1 VSLKN
6 YSHEESKK
14 LSMIELANAI
24 MLDEKKAMNFKDVF
38 EQIANIKEFSDA
50 DKAANIAQFYT
61 DLNVDGRFITIG
73 SNMWGLKRWYPVETM
88 DEEVAAAPKKKKKTK
103 KKKKEEESLDL
114 VEEELD
120 IVDEDIEEMA
130 DDFDDDEEDEFDA
143 DLEED
148 LEDEDDDDD
157 EEDVEDEDTKGKK

>member
-1 VSLKN
+1 MSLAN

-24 MLDEKKAMNFKDVF
+24 MLDEKKAMNFRDVF
-38 EQIANIKEFSDA
+38 EKIAEIKGFSDEE
-50 DKAANIAQFYT
+50 KQTNIAQFYT

-73 SNMWGLKRWYPVETM
+73 SNMWGLKRWYPVEAM
-88 DEEVAAAPKKKKKTK
+88 DEEVTAAPKKKKKTK

-130 DDFDDDEEDEFDA
+130 DDFDDDEEDEFDT
-143 DLEED
+143 DLEEEFD
-148 LEDEDDDDD
+148 EDVNDDDFDNDDDDDD
-157 EEDVEDEDTKGKK
+157 EDDK

>member
-1 VSLKN
+1 MSLQN
-6 YSHEESKK
+6 YSHEESKN

-38 EQIANIKEFSDA
+38 EKIAEIKEFSDS
-50 DKAANIAQFYT
+50 DKEANIAQFYT

-103 KKKKEEESLDL
+103 KKKKEEESVDL

-130 DDFDDDEEDEFDA
+130 DDFDDDEEDEFDT
-143 DLEED
+143 DLEEE
-148 LEDEDDDDD
+148 LDEEVDDD
-157 EEDVEDEDTKGKK
+157 EFDDDSKDDKEEDK